1 MVLFFELRGS
11 KPNSN
16 YPPGHKYTWQA
27 GNQIV
32 LKRLFLAVSLA
43 CLSDTGTDYNRFLSP
58 GALTDG
64 ALQ

>member
-1 MVLFFELRGS
+1 MILLFELRGNI
-11 KPNSN
+11 PNGN
-16 YPPGHKYTWQA
+16 YPPGRRYTWKA

-32 LKRLFLAVSLA
+32 LKRLFLTVSPA